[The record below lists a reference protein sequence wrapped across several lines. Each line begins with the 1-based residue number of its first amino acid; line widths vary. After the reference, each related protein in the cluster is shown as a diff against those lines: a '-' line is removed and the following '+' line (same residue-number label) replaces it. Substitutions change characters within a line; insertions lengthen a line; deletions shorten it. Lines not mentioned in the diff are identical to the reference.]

1 MPAGDIKVLE
11 QVMNA
16 ISEKT
21 DRFVIL
27 STHDDVDIVVPKEEK
42 QNIIDLL
49 IGMGFRGIINEPR
62 PECLYYAEPQIQFF
76 YPNFYDNNKCHID
89 LQTGLYYKGLVKDN
103 VLVPVDL
110 KFQNYIYD
118 TRIKTND
125 IWKYILSPEANIVHT
140 VCRIIWDKKKTPPH
154 YEVKLNKLIDECD
167 FNKLSY
173 AFEIALFKFG
183 KKALELVKNKE
194 FKNIFEEYI
203 TYIDY

>member
-1 MPAGDIKVLE
+1 MPAGNIKVLE
-11 QVMNA
+11 QVMNS
-16 ISEKT
+16 ISKKT
-21 DRFVIL
+21 DRFVVL
-27 STHDDVDIVVPKEEK
+27 STHDDIDIVVPKEEK
-42 QNIIDLL
+42 QNIINLL
-49 IGMGFRGIINEPR
+49 SEFGFRGIINEPR

-76 YPNFYDNNKCHID
+76 DNNKCHID
-89 LQTGLYYKGLVKDN
+89 LQTGLYYKGLVKHN

-118 TRIKTND
+118 TRVKTND
-125 IWKYILSPEANIVHT
+125 IWKYVLSPEANVVHT
-140 VCRIIWDKKKTPPH
+140 VCRIIWDKQKTPPH
-154 YEVKLNKLIDECD
+154 YEERLSKSIDECD

>member
-11 QVMNA
+11 QVINT

-21 DRFVIL
+21 DRFIIL
-27 STHDDVDIVVPKEEK
+27 STHDDIDILIPKEQK
-42 QNIIDLL
+42 QSIIDLL
-49 IGMGFRGIINEPR
+49 TQFGFKGIINEPR
-62 PECLYYAEPQIQFF
+62 PNCLYYAEPQIQFF
-76 YPNFYDNNKCHID
+76 DDNKCHID
-89 LQTGLYYKGLVKDN
+89 LQTGLYYKGLVQHN

-110 KFQNYIYD
+110 KFQNYVYD

-140 VCRIIWDKKKTPPH
+140 VCRIIWDKRKTPPH
-154 YEVKLNKLIDECD
+154 YEERLNKLVDQCD

-183 KKALELVKNKE
+183 KKASELVKNKQ
-194 FKNIFEEYI
+194 FNNIFEEYI

>member
-1 MPAGDIKVLE
+1 MPAGDIKILE
-11 QVMNA
+11 QVIHT

-27 STHDDVDIVVPKEEK
+27 STHDDVDVLIPKDQKQKIISILILFGFKGLINVPV
-42 QNIIDLL
+42 
-49 IGMGFRGIINEPR
+49 PH
-62 PECLYYAEPQIQFF
+62 CLYYAEPQIQFF
-76 YPNFYDNNKCHID
+76 DDNKCHID
-89 LQTGLYYKGLVKDN
+89 LQTGLYYKGLVQHN

-110 KFQNYIYD
+110 KFQNYVYD

-140 VCRIIWDKKKTPPH
+140 VCRIIWDKRKTPPH
-154 YEVKLNKLIDECD
+154 YEERLTKLVDKCD

-183 KKALELVKNKE
+183 KKALELIKNKQ
-194 FKNIFEEYI
+194 FNNIFEEYI
-203 TYIDY
+203 TYTDY